1 VNAVEDPETAEDA
14 PAQQTEL
21 LQVEQGDLSG
31 GSDEPPS
38 RGVPTHLTDHHMT
51 IPTDVLSLI
60 LPVSNAADVSPEDV
74 IFTHHT
80 DPFLPARVMKILEL
94 VKIGEDVTTAQ
105 REEVKSLV
113 TEFADCFALSL
124 SEVNLIPGAVH
135 KLNIPEDTTFRTKIP
150 QRSFNPDQ
158 RAFMEAKVDEMLKGG
173 IIRPIH
179 PGDVRCVAPSV
190 LAQKTH

>member
-1 VNAVEDPETAEDA
+1 AIEDPETAEDA
-14 PAQQTEL
+14 PVQPTEL

-31 GSDEPPS
+31 GIGEPPS

-51 IPTDVLSLI
+51 IPTDVPSLI
-60 LPVSNAADVSPEDV
+60 LPVSNAADILPEDV
-74 IFTHHT
+74 IFTRHT

-113 TEFADCFALSL
+113 TEFADCFALLL

-135 KLNIPEDTTFRTKIP
+135 KLNIPEDTTFCTKIP
-150 QRSFNPDQ
+150 QCSFNPDQ
-158 RAFMEAKVDEMLKGG
+158 HAFMEAKVDEMLKGG

-179 PGDVRCVAPSV
+179 PGDVRCVVPSV